1 MNDILNNNLV
11 VIALASFVISAIVL
25 YSGFGLSTL
34 LLPVFALFFPLPLAI
49 AAAAIVHL
57 VSNLFKFT
65 LFYRNIN
72 WPTVFKFGV
81 PAMFAA
87 IIGSLLLS
95 TISADEMLLARI
107 IGGLIIFFALFELLP
122 VLKKIVIPPKW
133 LSLGGLISGFFGGL
147 SGHQGAIRSAFLLKT
162 QTSKDTYIATGVAIA
177 ILVDLN
183 RLVVYGTS
191 TIAFTN
197 NDFSTALVVAIGA
210 SLLGILVG
218 NKFYKKINF
227 NFIQNLVGALLLLIG
242 VLVFTGLI

>member
-1 MNDILNNNLV
+1 MNDILSNNLV
-11 VIALASFVISAIVL
+11 LIALASFVISAIVL

-34 LLPVFALFFPLPLAI
+34 LLPVFALFFPLPAAI

-57 VSNLFKFT
+57 VSNLFKFY
-65 LFYRNIN
+65 LFKRNID

-87 IIGSLLLS
+87 VIGSLLLIN
-95 TISADEMLLARI
+95 ISADEMLLARI

-177 ILVDLN
+177 ILVDIN
-183 RLVVYGTS
+183 RLVIYGTS
-191 TIAFTN
+191 TISFSN
-197 NDFSTALVVAIGA
+197 SNISTALVVAVGS

-218 NKFYKKINF
+218 NKFYKKISF
-227 NFIQNLVGALLLLIG
+227 NFIQTLVGALLLLIG
-242 VLVFTGLI
+242 VLVFTGVI

>member
-1 MNDILNNNLV
+1 MNELLNNNLLL
-11 VIALASFVISAIVL
+11 IALASFVISAIVL

-34 LLPVFALFFPLPLAI
+34 LLPVFALFFPLPTAI

-57 VSNLFKFT
+57 VSNLFKFY
-65 LFYRNIN
+65 LFRRFIN
-72 WPTVFKFGV
+72 WPTVFKFGI

-95 TISADEMLLARI
+95 NITADEEFLARI

-162 QTSKDTYIATGVAIA
+162 QNSKDSFIATGVAIA
-177 ILVDLN
+177 VMVDIS
-183 RLVVYGTS
+183 RLLIYGTS
-191 TIAFTN
+191 FIAFTN
-197 NDFSTALVVAIGA
+197 NDISTALVVAIGA

-218 NKFYKKINF
+218 NKFYKKINLQV
-227 NFIQNLVGALLLLIG
+227 IQNLVGALLLLIG
-242 VLVFTGLI
+242 VFVFFGLI

>member
-1 MNDILNNNLV
+1 MNELI
-11 VIALASFVISAIVL
+11 IIGLASFLIAGIVL

-57 VSNLFKFT
+57 ISNLFKFT

-87 IIGSLLLS
+87 ILGSLLLS

-122 VLKKIVIPPKW
+122 VLKKIVIPAKW

-183 RLVVYGTS
+183 RLVVYGSSS

-197 NDFSTALVVAIGA
+197 KDFSTALVVAIGA
-210 SLLGILVG
+210 SLLGILVS
-218 NKFYKKINF
+218 NKFYKKIKF
-227 NFIQNLVGALLLLIG
+227 NAIQNLVGALLLIIG

>member
-1 MNDILNNNLV
+1 VNDILNNNLV
-11 VIALASFVISAIVL
+11 LIAVASFVISAIVL

-34 LLPVFALFFPLPLAI
+34 LMPVFALFFPLPVAI

-57 VSNLFKFT
+57 VSNLFKFY
-65 LFYRNIN
+65 LFKRNID
-72 WPTVFKFGV
+72 WPTVFKFGI

-87 IIGSLLLS
+87 VIGSLLL
-95 TISADEMLLARI
+95 TNISADEMLLARI

-122 VLKKIVIPPKW
+122 VLKKIMIPIKW
-133 LSLGGLISGFFGGL
+133 LSFGGLISGFFGGL

-162 QTSKDTYIATGVAIA
+162 QNSKDTYIATGVTIA
-177 ILVDLN
+177 IMVDIN
-183 RLVVYGTS
+183 RLLIYGTS
-191 TIAFTN
+191 TISFTDN
-197 NDFSTALVVAIGA
+197 SISTALLVAVGA
-210 SLLGILVG
+210 SLLGIFVS

>member
-1 MNDILNNNLV
+1 
-11 VIALASFVISAIVL
+11 
-25 YSGFGLSTL
+25 
-34 LLPVFALFFPLPLAI
+34 
-49 AAAAIVHL
+49 
-57 VSNLFKFT
+57 
-65 LFYRNIN
+65 
-72 WPTVFKFGV
+72 
-81 PAMFAA
+81 MFAA
-87 IIGSLLLS
+87 ILGSLLLS

-183 RLVVYGTS
+183 RLVVYGSSS

-197 NDFSTALVVAIGA
+197 KDFSTALVVAIGA
-210 SLLGILVG
+210 SLLGILVS
-218 NKFYKKINF
+218 NKFYKKIKF
-227 NFIQNLVGALLLLIG
+227 NAIQNLVGALLLVIG

>member
-1 MNDILNNNLV
+1 VNDILNNNLV
-11 VIALASFVISAIVL
+11 VISLASFVISAIVL

-95 TISADEMLLARI
+95 
-107 IGGLIIFFALFELLP
+107 IIFFALFELLP

-183 RLVVYGTS
+183 RLAVYGTI

-242 VLVFTGLI
+242 VLVFTGVI

>member
-1 MNDILNNNLV
+1 VNDLLSNNLV
-11 VIALASFVISAIVL
+11 LIALASFVISAIVL

-34 LLPVFALFFPLPLAI
+34 LLPVFALFFPLPAAI
-49 AAAAIVHL
+49 AAAAVVHL
-57 VSNLFKFT
+57 VSNLFKFY
-65 LFYRNIN
+65 LFKRNID

-87 IIGSLLLS
+87 IIGSLLLG
-95 TISADEMLLARI
+95 TISADETLLARI

-177 ILVDLN
+177 ILVDIN
-183 RLVVYGTS
+183 RLVIYGTS
-191 TIAFTN
+191 TIAFSN
-197 NDFSTALVVAIGA
+197 SNISTALVVAVGS

-218 NKFYKKINF
+218 NKFYKKISF
-227 NFIQNLVGALLLLIG
+227 NFIQTLVGALLLLIG
-242 VLVFTGLI
+242 VLVFTGVI